1 MTSYILDACA
11 LLALLKEEEGAY
23 AVDNLF
29 QKAVRGEAAL
39 YMSIINLLEVF
50 YGFIRESGLDREE
63 EIMRCIDDTPLRILN
78 YISQPVYREAARL
91 KGTYHRISLADAV
104 GLATAFELSG
114 QFVTSDHHELEK
126 IEQNEPYT
134 LFWVR

>member
-23 AVDNLF
+23 AVDDLF
-29 QKAVRGEAAL
+29 QKAVRGEATL
-39 YMSIINLLEVF
+39 CMSVINLLEVF
-50 YGFIRESGLDREE
+50 YGFIGEIGLDRAE
-63 EIMRCIDDTPLRILN
+63 EIMRRIDDTPLRILN
-78 YISQPVYREAARL
+78 YIAPPVYREAARL
-91 KGTYHRISLADAV
+91 KGSYRISLADAI

-134 LFWVR
+134 LLWVR